1 MKGVF
6 SEEVKNIGGGVG
18 SGVDDYS
25 GEHSESVSSWEVVEN
40 GRTWEI
46 TWETWAIG
54 GDWETDKA
62 VLMVCFGCCVTN
74 HKT

>member
-25 GEHSESVSSWEVVEN
+25 GEHSESVSS
-40 GRTWEI
+40 
-46 TWETWAIG
+46 
-54 GDWETDKA
+54 
-62 VLMVCFGCCVTN
+62 
-74 HKT
+74 